1 MRWCKAL
8 PAASAR
14 LPHDSII
21 HGTCVFYVSSMF
33 VSCKKNVNTHPHPQL
48 LSSTAFGRTR
58 VFFVSVVHIRFCL
71 ATFREN
77 IATMQRSVSEK
88 AADSESIIRTFLTGI
103 NLRKVLAHLCNHAS
117 GQATDP
123 VSDVVHTM
131 ISCPVQMV
139 ISEV

>member
-1 MRWCKAL
+1 
-8 PAASAR
+8 
-14 LPHDSII
+14 
-21 HGTCVFYVSSMF
+21 
-33 VSCKKNVNTHPHPQL
+33 
-48 LSSTAFGRTR
+48 
-58 VFFVSVVHIRFCL
+58 
-71 ATFREN
+71 
-77 IATMQRSVSEK
+77 MQRSVSEK